1 MAEIG
6 YKMGIDMSASSV
18 DRIYL
23 SAEPSPP
30 TLRREIERKWG
41 AVTYDS
47 YGLSD
52 VGQPQTF
59 ECDLHNGLHDIPD
72 WNLTEIIDPETK
84 EPIQEEGKEG
94 ILVFTNLVRKT
105 MPIIRFWT
113 NDPTS
118 WKSFQPCLCGRT
130 STRIAP
136 VYRRMDDTIK
146 VKGVNFWPSAVWTVL
161 EGQSDLIGTHR
172 IIIETREGKDY
183 LKVVAE
189 LKEGAKPD
197 TQKLIDTLK
206 SNFQFSLFIKV
217 DEIDLV
223 PFDSLKMSEHK
234 DKTIIDL
241 RKRNLSFSS

>member
-1 MAEIG
+1 
-6 YKMGIDMSASSV
+6 
-18 DRIYL
+18 
-23 SAEPSPP
+23 
-30 TLRREIERKWG
+30 
-41 AVTYDS
+41 
-47 YGLSD
+47 
-52 VGQPQTF
+52 
-59 ECDLHNGLHDIPD
+59 
-72 WNLTEIIDPETK
+72 
-84 EPIQEEGKEG
+84 
-94 ILVFTNLVRKT
+94 
-105 MPIIRFWT
+105 
-113 NDPTS
+113 
-118 WKSFQPCLCGRT
+118 
-130 STRIAP
+130 
-136 VYRRMDDTIK
+136 MDDTIK